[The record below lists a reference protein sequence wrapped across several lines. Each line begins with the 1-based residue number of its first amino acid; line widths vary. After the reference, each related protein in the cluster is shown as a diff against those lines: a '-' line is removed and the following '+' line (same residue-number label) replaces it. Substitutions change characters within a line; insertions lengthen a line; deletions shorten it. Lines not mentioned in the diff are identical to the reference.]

1 MTLQQLEYAVAVDE
15 MRHFTRAAERMHVTQ
30 ATLSA
35 MVKKLEEEWGVVL
48 FDRKTNPVVTT
59 HEGALLLDEARK
71 VLAQSRRL
79 ADIAGSLHGRV
90 QGQLRLGIIPTIG
103 SALLPRILPV
113 LTARFPDLRFEIH
126 ELTTPVIVEQLRQ
139 GLLDGG
145 ILATPI
151 GSSGLEE
158 QVLYYE
164 SLYVYGRKPGD
175 KAYLLPSEVQAQAL
189 WMLEEGHCLRDQFM
203 HLCSLKSASRLPA
216 GLQLEAGNLETL
228 LGMVDAFGGLTLLP
242 ELHYHQMAPAR
253 QEKVAYFQ
261 QPIPVREVSLVY
273 HRPYAKQG
281 LLHPVAAAITE
292 TIRPLLRSSAFHNS
306 ELHITPAV

>member
-1 MTLQQLEYAVAVDE
+1 MTLQQLEYAVAVDDL
-15 MRHFTRAAERMHVTQ
+15 RHFTRAAERMHVTQ

-59 HEGALLLDEARK
+59 HEGALLLAEARK

-79 ADIAGSLHGRV
+79 ADLAGGLHGRV

-113 LTARFPDLRFEIH
+113 LSSRFPNLHLDIH
-126 ELTTPVIVEQLRQ
+126 ELTTPVMVERLRQ

-151 GSSGLEE
+151 GPSGLEE
-158 QVLYYE
+158 YVLYYE
-164 SLYVYGRKPGD
+164 SLYLYGRKPHD
-175 KAYLLPSEVQAQAL
+175 KAYLLPADVRNESL

-203 HLCSLKSASRLPA
+203 NLCSLKSASRLPA
-216 GLQLEAGNLETL
+216 GLHLEAGNLETL

-242 ELHYHQMAPAR
+242 ELHYHLLSPAR

-273 HRPYAKQG
+273 HRPYAKQA
-281 LLHPVAAAITE
+281 LLQPLAAAITE
-292 TIRPLLRSSAFHNS
+292 MIRPILCSSAFHNS